1 MDDIRTTQRAGGAA
15 SAPHAGNVP
24 ARPHVAFPSRTGDTV
39 SARSITDDT
48 ISVDAISDDAISE
61 VTNSE
66 DTAPEMGEVESR
78 TTVRRSDAGRNDSGR
93 SDAGHGEVKLTFLER
108 VEAWISRL
116 STRNTFW
123 HRVCSFIWL
132 PYAFKSGIALKRIGE
147 NEFVALLPFRRMNR
161 NWYNAMAGAALL
173 GNSEIAGG
181 MYVFG
186 VCGGDYTVVCK
197 RLEYKFQRPCFGAA
211 IYKITP
217 REDIRTLLKTGAEF
231 NITLDLVIAQQAR
244 RTEKEKRIGRCEVTF
259 HVTPKSQWRA
269 RKARA
274 AAVAAASR

>member
-1 MDDIRTTQRAGGAA
+1 MDDIQKTRRAGVAE
-15 SAPHAGNVP
+15 SNQHVGNVP
-24 ARPHVAFPSRTGDTV
+24 AGPHVVFPARMVDTV
-39 SARSITDDT
+39 SAHAIPDDT
-48 ISVDAISDDAISE
+48 ISADAISGDVIAE
-61 VTNSE
+61 VTV
-66 DTAPEMGEVESR
+66 PESDG
-78 TTVRRSDAGRNDSGR
+78 TVSGTGARRPDPR
-93 SDAGHGEVKLTFLER
+93 HGEVKLTFLER

-132 PYAFKSGIALKRIGE
+132 PYAYKSGIALKRINE
-147 NEFVALLPFRRMNR
+147 NDFIAVLPFRRMNK

-197 RLEYKFQRPCFGAA
+197 HLEYKFQRPCLGAA
-211 IYKITP
+211 IYRITP
-217 REDIRTLLKTGAEF
+217 REDIQALLKIGTEF
-231 NITLDLVIAQQAR
+231 NITLDLIVSQQAPSVD
-244 RTEKEKRIGRCEVTF
+244 EKEKRIGRCEVTF

-274 AAVAAASR
+274 AAAAAR

>member
-1 MDDIRTTQRAGGAA
+1 MSKDDIRTTHRAGGAE
-15 SAPHAGNVP
+15 STPHAGYVP
-24 ARPHVAFPSRTGDTV
+24 ARPHVVFPSRTGDTV
-39 SARSITDDT
+39 SARSIADDT
-48 ISVDAISDDAISE
+48 ISVDAISVDAVPDDTISE
-61 VTNSE
+61 N
-66 DTAPEMGEVESR
+66 TAPEIGDEASR
-78 TTVRRSDAGRNDSGR
+78 TTVRRSAAGRSNAGQ
-93 SDAGHGEVKLTFLER
+93 SDAGQGEVKLTFLDR

-197 RLEYKFQRPCFGAA
+197 HLEYKFQRPCFGAA
-211 IYKITP
+211 IYKIAP
-217 REDIRTLLKTGAEF
+217 RDDIRTLLKTGAEF

-244 RTEKEKRIGRCEVTF
+244 RAEKEKRIGRCEVTF

-274 AAVAAASR
+274 AAAASR